1 MSRSLTNN
9 VGMKCR
15 NYFGL
20 PSTTCCFFGV
30 LNGVK
35 FHKHG
40 RLLSSSNLFYGGTS
54 TNDIFGFTRRNAR
67 RLFSS
72 SFEPGEK
79 VIIVNNDND
88 KSNGL
93 GIVKSR
99 AGGWYTVVPC
109 CTDIGHSK
117 KSNAEIV
124 KRRGKDLQKITS
136 SSMTENVESTSS
148 IELHNATNDLMVLQ
162 SSQIRSTDADDEI
175 SRSPVYKEPHIIDL
189 DAACSSSSTSSIQ
202 YNNIN
207 IEQCKY
213 ISQNY
218 TRWIVFSDLHCCPST
233 LTSCI
238 QVLRSVRERV
248 SNEPNNT
255 GVLFLGDW
263 WHHRGVV
270 RFDCLNAVL
279 AELKSWDRPLIM
291 IPGNHDQIYLEG
303 GEDHGLTPFSN
314 AFTLSNDRTMPGP
327 LILSHPTKF
336 LNTFFIPHVRNITT
350 LEQILASPE
359 ALSSDALFIHADVT
373 GAYMNNHI
381 VSQGGVS
388 LSKFPSHRYVYECV
402 SKKKRINIT
411 LCCFTCWLCLL

>member
-1 MSRSLTNN
+1 MAKGFTKN

-15 NYFGL
+15 YYFGL
-20 PSTTCCFFGV
+20 PTTACCFFGV
-30 LNGVK
+30 PNGVRY
-35 FHKHG
+35 HKHG
-40 RLLSSSNLFYGGTS
+40 RLLSPFPAFQIGTT
-54 TNDIFGFTRRNAR
+54 TNDVFGFTRYNAHK
-67 RLFSS
+67 LFYS

-79 VIIVNNDND
+79 VLIVNNDND

-99 AGGWYTVVPC
+99 AGGWYTVEQLGSD
-109 CTDIGHSK
+109 TGTSK
-117 KSNAEIV
+117 KSPSVEII

-136 SSMTENVESTSS
+136 STRKQIMNSTTDIS
-148 IELHNATNDLMVLQ
+148 HNDTGDVTVLQ
-162 SSQIRSTDADDEI
+162 SSQVRSADADDEI
-175 SRSPVYKEPHIIDL
+175 NRTSTYKVPHIIDL
-189 DAACSSSSTSSIQ
+189 DAACSLSSTSSMQ

-207 IEQCKY
+207 LEQCKH

-238 QVLRSVRERV
+238 QVLRFVWERV

-303 GEDHGLTPFSN
+303 GDDHGLTPFSN
-314 AFTLSNDRTMPGP
+314 AFTLSNDRTLPGP

-336 LNTFFIPHVRNITT
+336 LNAFFIPHVRNITT
-350 LEQILASPE
+350 LEHVLASPE
-359 ALSSDALFIHADVT
+359 AITSDALFIHADVT

-388 LSKFPSHRYVYECV
+388 LSKFPSER
-402 SKKKRINIT
+402 
-411 LCCFTCWLCLL
+411 